1 MSQAQTFYEANP
13 FYGGLTWLLVTEQIG
28 QDLRERYQV
37 PQELPPKMVAL
48 VRKLDAIEIKSSR
61 ARSLI
66 GTLDALEGNQL
77 LRRSGTQSDRE
88 QMIEAR
94 IVGGV
99 KAFPDWY
106 ALT

>member
-13 FYGGLTWLLVTEQIG
+13 FYGGLTWSLVTEQIG
-28 QDLRERYQV
+28 RDLRERYEV

-48 VRKLDAIEIKSSR
+48 VRKLDAPR
-61 ARSLI
+61 PRSLI
-66 GTLDALEGNQL
+66 GTLDSLEGNL

-88 QMIEAR
+88 QMMEAR

-106 ALT
+106 VLT